1 MGAIQ
6 GSINSMIGTA
16 AIAAAAGKHAM
27 EQKSANEMQKASLNE
42 QAITKGEEI
51 KDLQDQEA
59 AILEEHKELGGP
71 LEEHALA
78 VEEAEGGDDL
88 RKAKEALKTLRDKI
102 AAKETQKKM
111 LEQSFANV
119 GKSPI
124 EMLFGGRK

>member
-51 KDLQDQEA
+51 KELQGQAD
-59 AILEEHKELGGP
+59 AISKEHPELGTP
-71 LEEHALA
+71 MEESALA
-78 VEEAEGGDDL
+78 LEEAEGGDDL
-88 RKAKEALKTLRDKI
+88 LKAKEAMKTLSEKI

-124 EMLFGGRK
+124 QILFGGRK